1 LNSYATAAQDN
12 SDVSTTARPLIGRE
26 DELGAITGLLEA
38 RRLPGAIVLHGQ
50 AGIGKTSL
58 WLAGIDI
65 AVSESYSV
73 LTCRPSEAE
82 TRLGYTGLA
91 DLVGGRVNDVLP
103 ELPPIQRRALQAALL
118 LGETRA
124 EVDERAVAAAF
135 LAALRLIARDGPVCV
150 AVDDLQWLDAASVA
164 TLRFALSR
172 LDDEPIATLLTVRGE
187 PPSWLRRSLPET
199 KVVLEVDG
207 LSVGAVHLLLR
218 MHLDASFPRP
228 TLIRLWETS
237 AGNPFYALEL
247 AGALQRRGGTPAP
260 DDPLPIPST
269 LDELLRER
277 VESLASAAIDVA
289 RVVAAVAEPTTDVVE
304 VALGAAADAGLAE
317 ALDARILELEGDR
330 LRFTHPLLAS
340 AVAARQTPTRRRSL
354 HARLAK
360 IVPTGEERARHLALA
375 TTEPSREIAS
385 TLEGAARSAHAR
397 GTSATAAELA
407 EQALRLTPPTD
418 ADDARRRLFLSA
430 DLHHGSGDNARA
442 LALLTEAQAKAAPGP
457 ERAAVLV
464 RLADVEAGPRESE
477 ALYRRAL
484 AETEGDDALEATI
497 HLRLAGLMRWG
508 EGVERGADHAE
519 LAVRA
524 ASRSDD
530 VALRCSALAVH
541 ADWRFRAGRGIPR
554 IEMHEA
560 LALERALPAGPLVDG
575 PTNFLVHQLVWS
587 VELDTARPL
596 LLELRELHKACD
608 DPGSEATA
616 LWNLGFL
623 EWRAGN
629 WDEADRY
636 AAASLELKTQLGRA
650 MPPDEFLGAIIAAH
664 QGRIDDARAR
674 AEREIAGG
682 EAAGIRISLS
692 GSGWVL
698 GFIELSL
705 GNAIEALPHLRRSYA
720 IRNSFMREPGMRVE
734 LGDLVEA
741 LLAIGALDE
750 AESIVTDWEPRA
762 AAVDRAWLLAILA
775 RCRGLLLGAR
785 GDLAA
790 AFVSFDRAVA
800 EHDRDVDPFSRART
814 LLALGRTQRRAKKR
828 AAARATLEDALARF
842 ETLGAPL
849 WAEQTRAELARIGG
863 RSASHDEL
871 TEAERRIAELVAEG
885 RTNRDVAVALF
896 LTEHSVET
904 ALSRIY
910 RKVGVRSRTEL
921 ARRLGSNS

>member
-1 LNSYATAAQDN
+1 M
-12 SDVSTTARPLIGRE
+12 STTARPLIGRE
-26 DELGAITGLLEA
+26 EELAAITGLLEA
-38 RRLPGAIVLHGQ
+38 RELPGAVVLHGQ

-73 LTCRPSEAE
+73 LACRTSEAE

-91 DLVGGRVNDVLP
+91 DLVDGRVNDVLP

-135 LAALRLIARDGPVCV
+135 LAALRLIARDSPVCV

-164 TLRFALSR
+164 ALRFALSR
-172 LDDEPIATLLTVRGE
+172 LDDDPIATLLTVRGE

-199 KVVLEVDG
+199 TVVLEVDG

-247 AGALQRRGGTPAP
+247 AGALQRHGGTPAP

-277 VESLASAAIDVA
+277 LESLASAAIDVA
-289 RVVAAVAEPTTDVVE
+289 RVVAAVAEPTTDIIE
-304 VALGAAADAGLAE
+304 VALGAAADTGLTE

-360 IVPTGEERARHLALA
+360 VVPTGEERARHLALA

-385 TLEGAARSAHAR
+385 TLEDAARSAHAR
-397 GTSATAAELA
+397 GASATAAELA

-418 ADDARRRLFLSA
+418 ADDARRRLFLAA
-430 DLHHGSGDNARA
+430 DLHHGSGDTARA
-442 LALLTEAQAKAAPGP
+442 LALLTEAQAETAPGA

-477 ALYRRAL
+477 SLYRRAL

-524 ASRSDD
+524 ASRSND
-530 VALRCSALAVH
+530 VALQCRALAVH
-541 ADWRFRAGRGIPR
+541 ADWHFRAGRGIPR
-554 IEMHEA
+554 TEMDEA

-629 WDEADRY
+629 WDDADRY
-636 AAASLELKTQLGRA
+636 AAASLELKTQLGCA

-705 GNAIEALPHLRRSYA
+705 GNAIGALPHLRRSYS

-741 LLAIGALDE
+741 LLTIGDLDE
-750 AESIVTDWEPRA
+750 AEAILTDWEPRA
-762 AAVDRAWLLAILA
+762 VAVDRAWLHAILA
-775 RCRGLLLGAR
+775 RCRGLVLAAH
-785 GDLAA
+785 GDLEA
-790 AFVSFDRAVA
+790 AFATFERAIA
-800 EHDRDVDPFSRART
+800 DHARCTDPFHHART

-863 RSASHDEL
+863 RAPSQDEL
-871 TEAERRIAELVAEG
+871 TEAERRIAALVAEG
-885 RTNRDVAVALF
+885 RTNRDVAAALF

-904 ALSRIY
+904 ALTRIY
-910 RKVGVRSRTEL
+910 RKLGLRSRTEL
-921 ARRLGSNS
+921 AHRLASKT